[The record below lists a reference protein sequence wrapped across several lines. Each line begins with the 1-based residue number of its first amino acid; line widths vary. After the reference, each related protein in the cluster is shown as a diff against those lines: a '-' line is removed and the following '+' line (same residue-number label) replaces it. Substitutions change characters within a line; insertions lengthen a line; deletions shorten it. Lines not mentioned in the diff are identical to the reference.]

1 MNKPMILGI
10 LSGSYRGL
18 KMLLS
23 GFYYNWGLMY
33 ASWGQPH
40 RAMWYFNRAA
50 HLHDKGAQI
59 FYNRGRLF
67 VALGAP
73 ERAIIDFDVAI
84 ANNPGYRAAYMDR
97 CMMYTLVGRR
107 EDALA
112 DVERAVS
119 LGANRSSLEQ
129 QVEELQARSDI

>member
-1 MNKPMILGI
+1 MT
-10 LSGSYRGL
+10 
-18 KMLLS
+18 
-23 GFYYNWGLMY
+23 
-33 ASWGQPH
+33 
-40 RAMWYFNRAA
+40 
-50 HLHDKGAQI
+50 KGAQI

-119 LGANRSSLEQ
+119 LGASRSSLEQ
-129 QVEELQARSDI
+129 QVEALQARINI